1 MSNSAAKAEAW
12 TEFLASRP
20 EFPRGERLRAA
31 LRAGKITRLCDCG
44 CNSYDVEVPEGRCE
58 RIAAPGGSGAVF
70 EISFSTEGASGS
82 LELIVFVDAHG
93 QLAGV
98 EVDYCANSFPVP
110 DNVQIKEPPYH
121 VEVSRA
127 LEV

>member
-1 MSNSAAKAEAW
+1 MSNGPGKAESW
-12 TEFLASRP
+12 TEFLATRP

-31 LRAGKITRLCDCG
+31 LRAGAITRLCDCG
-44 CNSYDVEVPEGRCE
+44 CNSYDIQVPEGACD
-58 RIAAPGGSGAVF
+58 RIAAPGRSGAVF
-70 EISFSTEGASGS
+70 QISFSTGDDSGS
-82 LELIVFVDAHG
+82 LELVVFADARG
-93 QLAGV
+93 QLSGI